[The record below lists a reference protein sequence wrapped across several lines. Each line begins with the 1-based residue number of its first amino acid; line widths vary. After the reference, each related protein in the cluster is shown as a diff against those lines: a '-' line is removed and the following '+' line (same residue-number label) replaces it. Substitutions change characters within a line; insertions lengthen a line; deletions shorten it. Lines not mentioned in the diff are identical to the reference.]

1 MKSRHKLTSERD
13 VWASKTLRISTP
25 YCHRGFSALPAIQY
39 HHPSLFLSFTLSISQ
54 RPLLSHTQTNTIPSQ
69 NQSLSPFNSLYM
81 TLFQPAS
88 YATPLAALSAV
99 PPSAEATDPYPSPTP
114 TTTTLIPNRSSKSF
128 QKLTDTT
135 NKWSAALFSSFERLS
150 IGNWN
155 REFDRAERLVS
166 LVEREKEVGVWLAYI
181 GRHGL
186 VGRQRNDSLLNW
198 ILKLWALSFWSCN
211 GNWG

>member
-1 MKSRHKLTSERD
+1 MFELPKRC
-13 VWASKTLRISTP
+13 VFPLRIVTEASQHSPQFSTTT
-25 YCHRGFSALPAIQY
+25 H
-39 HHPSLFLSFTLSISQ
+39 LSFSLS
-54 RPLLSHTQTNTIPSQ
+54 LYLSLNVLFYHTQTNTIPSQ
-69 NQSLSPFNSLYM
+69 NHNKNQSLSPFNSLCM

-211 GNWG
+211 GNWE